1 VRIRRF
7 EEVNKPEL
15 LQLVN
20 SPANGRA
27 TAAYKRMGFIRLVL
41 VFLEIKG
48 AEPLLGSEF

>member
-7 EEVNKPEL
+7 EEVDEPEL

-27 TAAYKRMGFIRLVL
+27 TAAYKRMDFIRLVL
-41 VFLEIKG
+41 VFLEIKN
-48 AEPLLGSEF
+48 AELLLDSEF